1 MTRRAALVET
11 EIDLG
16 DRLAPLEARVNRRAR
31 RLIVRVDPVRG
42 RVLVTAPS
50 RRALP
55 EALAFAR
62 ERVEWI
68 RARLAEG
75 APARPFRP
83 GGLCPYRGIAHR
95 IVNAGPPRAPVTRR
109 DGANP
114 QLVVGGDPA
123 HVNRRLVDWLKREAR
138 RVLSERADH
147 YASRLGVRRG
157 PVRIRDTRSRWG
169 SCSSD
174 GTLSFSWRLIL
185 APPAIL
191 DYVAAHECAHLLHL
205 DHSPAF
211 WRALARLDADAGAA
225 RDWFAREGP
234 ALLVWGEEAPATGFS
249 SRAAE
254 DPEADLPYTDH
265 YPDQARPRS
274 AARESQA
281 ARGAAAR
288 PAGSSPRAR

>member
-1 MTRRAALVET
+1 MTRRSAFVET

-31 RLIVRVDPVRG
+31 RLIVRVDPVLG
-42 RVLVTAPS
+42 RVLAIAPS
-50 RRALP
+50 QRALP
-55 EALAFAR
+55 EAIAFAR
-62 ERVEWI
+62 ERVAWI

-95 IVNAGPPRAPVTRR
+95 IVNAGPPRAPVTRCAEPR
-109 DGANP
+109 P

-123 HVNRRLVDWLKREAR
+123 HVNRRLVDWLKREAKR
-138 RVLSERADH
+138 ALAERADH
-147 YASRLGVRRG
+147 YAGRLGVRRG

-211 WRALARLDADAGAA
+211 WRALARLDVDAEAA

-234 ALLVWGEEAPATGFS
+234 ALFAWGAEAPARRFS
-249 SRAAE
+249 SRGAK
-254 DPEADLPYTDH
+254 DP
-265 YPDQARPRS
+265 
-274 AARESQA
+274 
-281 ARGAAAR
+281 
-288 PAGSSPRAR
+288 